1 MLLTGHSLY
10 LKTMSFSDEYA
21 RLQDFL
27 QADPDWAR
35 FDAECSRLKKIV
47 DKQGQ
52 AAHSATCDLE
62 AYSLCQATLE
72 YAVYDVPDF
81 RPDNLAL
88 FNGEL
93 AGCHLDTGA
102 KVFERLKR
110 ECLIKGGKAAE
121 EWAKAS
127 DELLKAEC
135 ERQDRRIEL
144 VAIWNEMEA
153 KKKAADQEA
162 K

>member
-1 MLLTGHSLY
+1 
-10 LKTMSFSDEYA
+10 MSFAIEYA
-21 RLQDFL
+21 LLLDFL

-35 FDAECSRLKKIV
+35 LDAECSRLKKIV
-47 DKQGQ
+47 DKQGK
-52 AAHSATCDLE
+52 AAHSATCDFE

-72 YAVYDVPDF
+72 YAVHDVPDF

-88 FNGEL
+88 FDGEL
-93 AGCHLDTGA
+93 AGCHLETGA

-121 EWAKAS
+121 KWAKAT

-135 ERQDRRIEL
+135 DRQDRRLEL
-144 VAIWNEMEA
+144 IAIWDEMEA

-162 K
+162 V

>member
-1 MLLTGHSLY
+1 
-10 LKTMSFSDEYA
+10 MSFSDEYA

-35 FDAECSRLKKIV
+35 FDAECSRLQKIV

-62 AYSLCQATLE
+62 AYSLCQSTLE

-88 FNGEL
+88 FNSEL
-93 AGCHLDTGA
+93 AGCHLEAGA

-110 ECLIKGGKAAE
+110 ECLIKGGEAAKK
-121 EWAKAS
+121 WAKAS
-127 DELLKAEC
+127 DELIEAEC
-135 ERQDRRIEL
+135 ERQDRRLKL

-153 KKKAADQEA
+153 KRAAEQEA

>member
-1 MLLTGHSLY
+1 
-10 LKTMSFSDEYA
+10 MSFAIEYA
-21 RLQDFL
+21 LLLDFL

-52 AAHSATCDLE
+52 AAHSATCDFE

-72 YAVYDVPDF
+72 YAVHDVPDF

-93 AGCHLDTGA
+93 AGDYLATGA

-110 ECLIKGGKAAE
+110 ECLIKGGEAAE
-121 EWAKAS
+121 KWAKAS
-127 DELLKAEC
+127 DDLLKAEC
-135 ERQDRRIEL
+135 ERQDRRLEL

-153 KKKAADQEA
+153 KKNAADQEA

>member
-1 MLLTGHSLY
+1 
-10 LKTMSFSDEYA
+10 MSHADEYA
-21 RLQDFL
+21 RLQEFL

-35 FDAECSRLKKIV
+35 FDTECSRLQKIV

-93 AGCHLDTGA
+93 AGCHLSTGA

-110 ECLIKGGKAAE
+110 ECLIKGGEAAE
-121 EWAKAS
+121 KWAKAS

-135 ERQDRRIEL
+135 ERQDRRFEL
-144 VAIWNEMEA
+144 VRIWNKMEA
-153 KKKAADQEA
+153 KKSAADEEA